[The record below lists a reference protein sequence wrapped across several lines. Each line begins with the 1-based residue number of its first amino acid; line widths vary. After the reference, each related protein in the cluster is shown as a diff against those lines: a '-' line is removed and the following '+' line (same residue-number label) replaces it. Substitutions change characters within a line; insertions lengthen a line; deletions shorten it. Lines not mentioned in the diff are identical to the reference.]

1 MSVIEKGSIGSS
13 FDDFLEDE
21 GIVDEV
27 TEMAAKK
34 VLAAAIE
41 QEMKNKNITK
51 VSMAE
56 MMRTSRAQVNR
67 LLDPDNN
74 GVTLQTM
81 QRAAQVLGR
90 RIRIEFV

>member
-1 MSVIEKGSIGSS
+1 MNVDEKGFIGSS
-13 FDDFLEDE
+13 FDDFLEEE
-21 GIVDEV
+21 GIIDEV
-27 TEMAAKK
+27 TEIAAKK
-34 VLAAAIE
+34 VLATAIE

-67 LLDPDNN
+67 LLNPDNN

>member
-1 MSVIEKGSIGSS
+1 MSVIEKGSVGSS

>member
-1 MSVIEKGSIGSS
+1 MNVDEKGSVGSS
-13 FDDFLEDE
+13 FDDFLEEE
-21 GIVDEV
+21 GIIDEV
-27 TEMAAKK
+27 TEIAAKK

-41 QEMKNKNITK
+41 QEMKSKNITK